1 MIKKLLISAS
11 AIGLLA
17 NVALADSTNVGVNLS
32 YGKLDASG
40 TEQTDSAGSG
50 TGGTVVSS
58 GSGNAKFPYG
68 SIFVERELN
77 MTSFNIAL
85 GIDYVPVSA
94 EVDKLG
100 GGDGTDAK
108 VSLKNYKGIYIQPS
122 KTFGNGMSIFARAGI
137 VRGDLEITDITR
149 QAGGGNNQTNDAA
162 STDSKSTQS
171 LKGKTYGLG
180 VEKKYDSGLFVRASY
195 AKTSYDDLSYTNSNS
210 KTLTAEADLDTFAI
224 SIGKK
229 F

>member
-1 MIKKLLISAS
+1 MIKKLLVSAS
-11 AIGLLA
+11 AFGLLA

-32 YGKLDASG
+32 YGKMDASG

-50 TGGTVVSS
+50 TGGAAVSS

-85 GIDYVPVSA
+85 GIDYVPMSA

-149 QAGGGNNQTNDAA
+149 QAGGGNNQTTDTA
-162 STDSKSTQS
+162 STDSTATKS
-171 LKGKTYGLG
+171 LKGKSFGLG

-195 AKTSYDDLSYTNSNS
+195 AKTSYDDLEYTNSNN
-210 KTLTAEADLDTFAI
+210 KKLTAEADLDTFAI